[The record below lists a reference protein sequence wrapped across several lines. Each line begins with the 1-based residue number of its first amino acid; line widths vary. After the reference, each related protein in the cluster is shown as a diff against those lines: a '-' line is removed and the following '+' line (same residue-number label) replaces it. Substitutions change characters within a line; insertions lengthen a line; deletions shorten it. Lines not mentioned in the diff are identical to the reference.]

1 MDRRAFLGWVGV
13 GWIASSLPI
22 AIAACSSNSAANST
36 GGETPVASSPRTDG
50 FVVVGTV
57 ADLNQKGQVLNK
69 RSPVGSVLVIRNPAA
84 ANQLLAVNPSCTHLG
99 CTVDW
104 KSQPREFVC
113 PCHGSKFATDGKVVT
128 GPADKPLKTYSAK
141 IDGNSVLVKSS

>member
-13 GWIASSLPI
+13 GWIASSLPV
-22 AIAACSSNSAANST
+22 AIAACSSNSAADST
-36 GGETPVASSPRTDG
+36 TGETPVASSSTDG

-69 RSPVGSVLVIRNPAA
+69 RSPVGPVLVIRNPTAT
-84 ANQLLAVNPSCTHLG
+84 NQLLAVNPSCTHLG

-104 KSQPREFVC
+104 KTQPKQFVC
-113 PCHGSKFATDGKVVT
+113 PCHGSKFATDGKVVA

-141 IDGNSVLVKSS
+141 IDGNSVLVKST